1 MADFNA
7 RPTIARRLTDF
18 RRDLAAAAREDD
30 ERERAGILAD
40 EELEQA
46 RIESRH
52 RLERKR
58 QAEAE
63 LTRSA
68 YGGGDAGGPP
78 PYWGKVIDELKA
90 KLEAAEKEIARLNQ
104 VNFELVTKHTAELSK
119 LVDLMTALQATP
131 RRPIHFDPT
140 AAN

>member
-1 MADFNA
+1 MADFD
-7 RPTIARRLTDF
+7 ARRTQMRDAFL
-18 RRDLAAAAREDD
+18 RDLAAAYEAGD
-30 ERERAGILAD
+30 ERERAAILAD
-40 EELEQA
+40 EELERF

-68 YGGGDAGGPP
+68 YGGGDDVGGPP

-119 LVDLMTALQATP
+119 FTELMTARQATP
-131 RRPIHFDPT
+131 RRLDPT

>member
-7 RPTIARRLTDF
+7 RSAMARRLADF
-18 RRDLAAAAREDD
+18 RRDLAAEEREDD
-30 ERERAGILAD
+30 ERERAAILAD
-40 EELEQA
+40 EELERA

-63 LTRSA
+63 LTRSP
-68 YGGGDAGGPP
+68 YGGGDAGAPP

-104 VNFELVTKHTAELSK
+104 VNFELVAWQRDAELSK
-119 LVDLMTALQATP
+119 FTELMTARQATP
-131 RRPIHFDPT
+131 RRLDPT